1 MEASGGKQGSAS
13 AGGERRSSRKPSLS
27 SARAR
32 GAEACHVVGAN
43 VCATEGAY
51 PGLLKYVAEPVPL
64 LADSPLRL
72 AEYLSGLLKRALAK
86 FARKEA
92 EAVTECRVFT
102 EEGPLLIEIWLAS
115 SFQSLFSRNP
125 LA

>member
-1 MEASGGKQGSAS
+1 MAARLWRLRRLRASSGARASGCFGVAS
-13 AGGERRSSRKPSLS
+13 RPALEDLRRSHEDGDDL
-27 SARAR
+27 
-32 GAEACHVVGAN
+32 VGAKRGHGSQGF
-43 VCATEGAY
+43 VCF
-51 PGLLKYVAEPVPL
+51 LRRF
-64 LADSPLRL
+64 LRL